1 MLTAIVL
8 LPTAISALLLCVP
21 RSVPR
26 VLFLSAWAVTA
37 AAELVLTMIVL
48 AGYRADGGM
57 QYETRARWIPSA
69 GISYHV
75 GVDGLSLPLVAVCC
89 VLFLACA
96 LYAWRETK
104 RVREFAA
111 LFLFLQTT
119 CLGLFV
125 ALDLILF
132 FVFFDLSIA
141 AMYFII
147 AGWGHQGA
155 ARAALKFFLYTFIG
169 LYLAADPHTFDIV
182 DLTRAKPLAG
192 RSTYGALW
200 YSSPSP
206 SDWRSR
212 RRPCPST
219 PGCRPPTPTPR
230 PPGRRSSPACC

>member
-1 MLTAIVL
+1 M
-8 LPTAISALLLCVP
+8 
-21 RSVPR
+21 
-26 VLFLSAWAVTA
+26 AV
-37 AAELVLTMIVL
+37 
-48 AGYRADGGM
+48 
-57 QYETRARWIPSA
+57 S
-69 GISYHV
+69 
-75 GVDGLSLPLVAVCC
+75 C

-132 FVFFDLSIA
+132 FVFFDLSIV

-169 LYLAADPHTFDIV
+169 SLALLLGFIGLYLAADPHTFDIV
-182 DLTRAKPLAG
+182 DLTRAKPLAT
-192 RSTYGALW
+192 RSTYRALW
-200 YSSPSP
+200 SSSPSP
-206 SDWRSR
+206 SDWRPR